1 MWFEIIL
8 QHTQTARKEPSLLR
22 QNFRQDTWKY
32 QKLIVSLQRERRNR
46 VEPRCAERW
55 HGCRAKPVEMMS
67 NSTLPLGFLH
77 SLMAG
82 HMWPAYFI
90 TRRVSEK
97 ILVFFLVR
105 IGIITY
111 LCIRTSA
118 LSLGGGA
125 GATLWENNNK
135 RLLLFGIAL
144 RIYQIQKETKTEWI
158 SRRRSCIMH
167 GRDLSGFGGLW

>member
-1 MWFEIIL
+1 MPVSGLFGVFSVVLMWFEIIL

-22 QNFRQDTWKY
+22 QNFRQNTWKY

-77 SLMAG
+77 SLLAG
-82 HMWPAYFI
+82 HVWPAYFI
-90 TRRVSEK
+90 IRRVSEK

-105 IGIITY
+105 FGIITY
-111 LCIRTSA
+111 LCIRTPPRCPGA
-118 LSLGGGA
+118 DGGG
-125 GATLWENNNK
+125 TSLEIYNK
-135 RLLLFGIAL
+135 RLLLFGIA
-144 RIYQIQKETKTEWI
+144 
-158 SRRRSCIMH
+158 SRT
-167 GRDLSGFGGLW
+167 